1 MAFIPNETQQNTI
14 RDVLARNE
22 TAVVVEQGEDVEIL
36 GVANYPKTCREY
48 YIGRLV
54 LAVFRTQFDLDAR
67 LALARAK
74 AGAS

>member
-22 TAVVVEQGEDVEIL
+22 TAVVVENGEGVEIL
-36 GVANYPKTCREY
+36 GVANYPKACREY

-54 LAVFRTQFDLDAR
+54 VAAFRTQFDLDAR

-74 AGAS
+74 AGAT